1 MTLPVP
7 AAEPPQRLLLP
18 DVRRLD
24 QMPSLPA
31 WVASRIASL
40 ESEVQPDP
48 TSRKWRKVSTLPAKM
63 ALTMAERNELAS
75 HASDLRALCDR
86 TPITDPDAMQETLRA
101 VTQMMLVLPSTTQTE
116 LSAEVRGEAFID
128 AVDDLPPWAVRAAIR
143 RWNRG
148 DCDLNQ
154 QGKAY
159 DYHWCP
165 APAELRR
172 IAWTQM
178 YRVRFRANEIERLL
192 AAQPPL
198 EFSDEHC
205 TQMRD
210 RLVKLFRGV
219 GVPAGRQDGSGGV
232 SGGQPD
238 GGAHCGTRPKAQPGL
253 KREGGRR
260 RRGDR
265 RK

>member
-148 DCDLNQ
+148 DCGLNQ

-172 IAWTQM
+172 IAWAQM
-178 YRVRFRANEIERLL
+178 FRVRSRA
-192 AAQPPL
+192 
-198 EFSDEHC
+198 D
-205 TQMRD
+205 D
-210 RLVKLFRGV
+210 
-219 GVPAGRQDGSGGV
+219 
-232 SGGQPD
+232 
-238 GGAHCGTRPKAQPGL
+238 
-253 KREGGRR
+253 
-260 RRGDR
+260 
-265 RK
+265 